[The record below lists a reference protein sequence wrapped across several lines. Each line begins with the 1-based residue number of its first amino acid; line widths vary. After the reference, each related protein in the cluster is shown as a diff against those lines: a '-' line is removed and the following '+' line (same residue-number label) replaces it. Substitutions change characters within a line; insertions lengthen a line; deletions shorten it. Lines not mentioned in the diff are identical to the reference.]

1 MQVCAGGLPCSSA
14 DSQKQRGY
22 VQLLN
27 MKRKLKKNKVKT
39 QKRVFFALSHNILLY
54 MIFVNND
61 YS

>member
-39 QKRVFFALSHNILLY
+39 QKRVSLHYVYSLLY
-54 MIFVNND
+54 LTTFYCI
-61 YS
+61 